1 MTSEDLAG
9 QVAGVAALADP
20 IRRELYLYVSA
31 QPMPISRDQASDGLG
46 IARHTAKFH
55 LDKLAEE
62 GLLDISFKRLSERRG
77 PGAGRP
83 TKLYAR
89 SSRQLSVILPERRY
103 DLAGHLLASAIDY
116 AAAQG
121 ITLADALDDVAAG
134 WGRGVADRARSA
146 AGPRPSRERLVA
158 CTCQALTDNG
168 YEAQCSGGSIVLRN
182 CPFDALA
189 REHTELVC
197 GMNLAIMAAV
207 TEQLR
212 EMELDAQ
219 LEPAPDR
226 CCVVLVPADVSA
238 ENHQRG
244 ESMSPS
250 SLTGVDADSILA
262 ARDAERR

>member
-1 MTSEDLAG
+1 MTREDLAG

-20 IRRELYLYVSA
+20 IRRDLFLYVSA
-31 QPMPISRDQASDGLG
+31 QPAPTSRDQASDALG

-89 SSRQLSVILPERRY
+89 SSRHLSVTLPERRY
-103 DLAGHLLASAIDY
+103 DLAAHLLASAIDN

-121 ITLADALDDVAAG
+121 VGVADALDDVAAS
-134 WGRGVADRARSA
+134 WGRSIADEARAT
-146 AGPRPSRERLVA
+146 AGPRSSPERLLA
-158 CTCQALTDNG
+158 CTCEILSDNG
-168 YEAQCSGGSIVLRN
+168 YEAQRTDGTIVLRN

-219 LEPAPDR
+219 LEPAPGR
-226 CCVVLVPADVSA
+226 CCVVLVLADVSA
-238 ENHQRG
+238 EDHQRE
-244 ESMSPS
+244 ESASPS
-250 SLTGVDADSILA
+250 SLTGVEAASILA
-262 ARDAERR
+262 ARDAERS